1 MSQVAFVRWFDAS
14 FQLDECGTDELN
26 PGIVMESA
34 GIIAREDDSHL
45 SLALDSCPDQGVW
58 RRVLHVPKAYILDC
72 QRFDVASVTSSSP
85 SSPSVAER
93 TPKQI

>member
-58 RRVLHVPKAYILDC
+58 RRVLHVPKAYILASH
-72 QRFDVASVTSSSP
+72 RFDIPVKSSSERG
-85 SSPSVAER
+85 SS
-93 TPKQI
+93 